1 MILLYQTFKLLF
13 QTQNFISQLTF
24 NKHLR
29 LKENS
34 SLTLCRDNL
43 LISEYLKCLSPRF
56 LEGWNITIK

>member
-1 MILLYQTFKLLF
+1 MILLYQIFKLLI

-43 LISEYLKCLSPRF
+43 LISE
-56 LEGWNITIK
+56 